1 MKTFAQWAEEHGL
14 SESECGVGEAAWQ
27 AALAHQPMGE
37 PAAFVEHF
45 TDRLSALNLTHA
57 GLELGVGKH
66 TLYAGRPAQAADLA
80 VWCGPM
86 PESNGRQN
94 WTAVLYRKANG
105 IFGDGHMCIE
115 RSEYPDRVRYEADR
129 LRYLIGEREDEPD
142 ILKYDEKLHSGY
154 GDNDGGEK
162 TRSLTFLEPTGAVWA
177 HLERVYPLFGPP
189 ESGWVVNGGWYW
201 RRIGD
206 VEYAYC
212 NERDTEPVNQWPARD
227 WTVANDAIKIVERDE
242 DDDIPF

>member
-1 MKTFAQWAEEHGL
+1 MVKHNVERMAMNEREKFEAFARSKGWNLCRSANSDDYAFAVASGAW
-14 SESECGVGEAAWQ
+14 AAWQ
-27 AALAHQPMGE
+27 AALAA
-37 PAAFVEHF
+37 PAAQTTE
-45 TDRLSALNLTHA
+45 
-57 GLELGVGKH
+57 
-66 TLYAGRPAQAADLA
+66 LA

-105 IFGDGHMCIE
+105 IFGEGHMCIE
-115 RSEYPDRVRYEADR
+115 QSEYPDRVRYEADR
-129 LRYLIGEREDEPD
+129 LRYLIGERENEPD

-154 GDNDGGEK
+154 GANDGGKK
-162 TRSLTFLEPTGAVWA
+162 TRSLTFLQPDGDMWVV
-177 HLERVYPLFGPP
+177 LERVYPLFGPP

-201 RRIGD
+201 RRVNGI
-206 VEYAYC
+206 EYAYK

-227 WTVANDAIKIVERDE
+227 WAVENDTIKIVDCDRDE